1 LITKEVKMKTCNLN
15 NADDLAEIATQ
26 YSTELVRLIREE
38 QERGEMRPQSARR
51 ELIATRFGL
60 SVGELLTA
68 VHLGVEIN
76 WKRQTADWTQEE
88 WDEYEIR
95 QQAIMSLV
103 LEATEGDANRKSEI
117 DELNR
122 LFEL

>member
-1 LITKEVKMKTCNLN
+1 MKTWNLN

-26 YSTELVRLIREE
+26 YSTELMRLIREE
-38 QERGEMRPQSARR
+38 MERGEMRPQSARR
-51 ELIATRFGL
+51 ELVATRFGL

-68 VHLGVEIN
+68 VTLGVEIN

-95 QQAIMSLV
+95 RQAIMSLV
-103 LEATEGDANRKSEI
+103 VEATKGDANRKSEI